1 MAYASRADL
10 ELRFGFAEV
19 AQLADPYGTGQADDD
34 VLGPAL
40 ADADAE
46 IDAYLVGRYSLP
58 LTAVPSNLV
67 RIACDIARYRLWKHQ
82 ASEEVRHRYADAVRY
97 LERVASGQ
105 IGIGPDTSGETQPAT
120 GGGVAYGASP
130 RRFPDAAF
138 GDM

>member
-19 AQLADPYGTGQADDD
+19 EQLADPYGAGQADDA
-34 VLGPAL
+34 VLAPAL

-58 LTAVPSNLV
+58 LTVVPSNLV
-67 RIACDIARYRLWKHQ
+67 RIACDITRYRLWKHQ
-82 ASEEVRHRYADAVRY
+82 ASEEVRRRYTDAVRY
-97 LERVASGQ
+97 LERIASGQ
-105 IGIGPDTSGETQPAT
+105 IDIGPNLSGETQAGT
-120 GGGVAYGASP
+120 GGGVAYGASA

-138 GDM
+138 SDM